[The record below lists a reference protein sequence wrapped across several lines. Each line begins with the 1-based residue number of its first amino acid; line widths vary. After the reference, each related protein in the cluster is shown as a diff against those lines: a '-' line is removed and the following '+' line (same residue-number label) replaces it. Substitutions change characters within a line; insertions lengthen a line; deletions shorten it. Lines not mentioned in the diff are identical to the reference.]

1 MRTLIGLVGFGSV
14 GKDTVSRY
22 LVDKFGFTHVSSGD
36 LIRAYMTENK
46 LGEQTRD
53 ALQKVINE
61 LREKN
66 GGDYLV
72 RIALENASPRLVIS
86 GLRAIPE
93 VERIKKEGGLI
104 IAVTAPVE
112 TRYQWALSRKRA
124 TDKITFEEFKAI
136 EVKEME
142 NQNLAA
148 QNIKAVMAM
157 ADFTINN
164 SGSRDQLFA
173 EINRIMGEIIA

>member
-72 RIALENASPRLVIS
+72 RIALENPSPRLVVS

-93 VERIKKEGGLI
+93 VERIKKEGGII
-104 IAVTAPVE
+104 IAVTAPIE
-112 TRYQWALSRKRA
+112 KRA
-124 TDKITFEEFKAI
+124 TDRISFEKFKAI
-136 EVKEME
+136 EVQEME

-148 QNIKAVMAM
+148 QNITAVLAM
-157 ADFTINN
+157 ADITINN
-164 SGSRDQLFA
+164 SGSRDHLFA
-173 EINRIMGEIIA
+173 EINRIMAGIIA